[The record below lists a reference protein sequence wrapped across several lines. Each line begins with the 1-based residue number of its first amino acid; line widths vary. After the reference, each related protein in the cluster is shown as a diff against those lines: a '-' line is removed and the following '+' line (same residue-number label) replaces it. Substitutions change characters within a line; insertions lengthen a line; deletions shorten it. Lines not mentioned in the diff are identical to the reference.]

1 VVTLRSGEV
10 IRVLRAEGSKEEPK
24 AGLEAAEEGRPTEA
38 YAMVLPLTSLPPSLL
53 IAVS

>member
-10 IRVLRAEGSKEEPK
+10 IGVLGAEGSKEEPK
-24 AGLEAAEEGRPTEA
+24 VGLEAAEEGRPTEA
-38 YAMVLPLTSLPPSLL
+38 YTMVLPITSLAPSLL